1 MATCSPSPPPAVA
14 LEGGWGDRR
23 VDQKAVFWGSPLRVP
38 AHPPFA
44 VTAQLLEVEF
54 GGVNALLAPTPASPP
69 AVSSSATQ
77 KSPPGAGFFSAPKSQ
92 VCTMA

>member
-1 MATCSPSPPPAVA
+1 MSIRR
-14 LEGGWGDRR
+14 LYFGGRR
-23 VDQKAVFWGSPLRVP
+23 YAFPRTSL
-38 AHPPFA
+38 FA

-54 GGVNALLAPTPASPP
+54 GDVNALLAPTPASPP

-77 KSPPGAGFFSAPKSQ
+77 KSPPGAGFFSAPKLQ